1 MKIEVARLNDA
12 YHFRATNEDGAS
24 IDMDATPDIGGKNL
38 GLRPMQVLLAGLG
51 GCSSIDV
58 ISILQKQKQPLKDIH
73 VTIDGERE
81 KDQTPSL
88 FTDIQVHFTL
98 TGDLDE
104 EKVKR
109 AIELSMDKY
118 CSVAKTLEKTARI
131 THSFTIKRD

>member
-1 MKIEVARLNDA
+1 MKIEIARLNDA

-24 IDMDATPDIGGKNL
+24 IDMDATADIGGKNL

-73 VTIDGERE
+73 VTVDGERE

-88 FTDIQVHFTL
+88 FTNIQVHFTL
-98 TGDLDE
+98 TGDLEE

-118 CSVAKTLEKTARI
+118 CSVAKTL
-131 THSFTIKRD
+131 